1 MGTVICK
8 LILYRFFGK
17 KWPQNMLYIQLY
29 RKLLDE
35 IFIKIAILG
44 PFWNPSSI
52 FDCDIF

>member
-17 KWPQNMLYIQLY
+17 KWLKNMIYIQLY
-29 RKLLDE
+29 RRLLDE